1 MSLCDIMHKL
11 MIGVEMNGS
20 RLDEEAIAEYFIQSG
35 LSLDDDFIFQEDL
48 KIEYFVIDKSNYA
61 MFKEYNNIDFFT
73 SHVIGFLRSLSSDDK
88 IVVQE
93 DDGSGRT
100 DDEDILFAGNVSAFL
115 QNWDTMGEGEE

>member
-1 MSLCDIMHKL
+1 MNKL
-11 MIGVEMNGS
+11 TIGVEMSGS
-20 RLDEEAIAEYFIQSG
+20 RLDEDAIAEYFLESG

-73 SHVIGFLRSLSSDDK
+73 SHMIGFLRSLSSDDK

-100 DDEDILFAGNVSAFL
+100 DDEDIIFAGKVSAFL
-115 QNWDTMGEGEE
+115 QNWDTTGGEEE